1 MVRVPTSRTW
11 YETTSVPR
19 PERPQLDFTKE
30 ADACV
35 VGGGLAGLNVARE
48 LQRRG
53 WSVVLLEAGRIA
65 DGASGRNGGFVIDG
79 YAENIIAV
87 ENRLGLPHARALH
100 ALSREGMA
108 LVRRTIL
115 ETRMPGVT
123 PVAGSLKVTRHPGG
137 IRLMRAEAE
146 HLARFYGHGA
156 DFWPEDRVRDVLR
169 TPRYCAGLYDAG
181 AFHIHPLNYCLGLAE
196 EAARLGVRIYENT
209 PAVALDLTS
218 VRRAVRTP
226 KGLVRCDRIVLCGS
240 AFLPATLNRRAAAAI
255 VPVSTFIAVTE
266 PLGDALAEVIA
277 FPGAVSDTRRAGN
290 YFRIIEGGRLLW
302 GGGITTLNTPPRR
315 LARRMAADMARSFPG
330 LRGKKMEFAW
340 SGVMGYAAH
349 KMPQIGEVARDVWVA
364 SAFGGHG
371 LNTTAAAGLVVAR
384 AIAEGDDSYRL
395 FSPFGLERTYG
406 ILGRIAAQLEYW
418 RLQAQDVRDE
428 WRR

>member
-1 MVRVPTSRTW
+1 MTRPPNAPTW
-11 YETTSVPR
+11 YEVTSIPR
-19 PERPQLDFTKE
+19 ALRPQLDFTAE
-30 ADACV
+30 ADVCV
-35 VGGGLAGLNVARE
+35 VGGGLAGLHVARE

-53 WSVVLLEAGRIA
+53 WSVVLLEAARIA
-65 DGASGRNGGFVIDG
+65 EGASGRNGGFVIDG
-79 YAENIIAV
+79 FAQNILAI
-87 ENRLGLPHARALH
+87 ENRLGLDHARALH

-108 LVRRTIL
+108 LVRRTIV
-115 ETRMPGVT
+115 ETRMPGVA
-123 PVAGSLKVTRHPGG
+123 PVAGSLRVTRHAQG
-137 IRLMRAEAE
+137 IGTMRAEAE

-156 DFWPEDRVRDVLR
+156 EFWPQERVREVLR
-169 TPRYCAGLYDAG
+169 TPRYSAGLHDAG

-196 EAARLGVRIYENT
+196 EAARLGVRIYEAT
-209 PAVALDLTS
+209 PAMALDLTS

-240 AFLPATLNRRAAAAI
+240 ASLPSSLSPRAAGAI
-255 VPVSTFIAVTE
+255 VPVSTFIGVTE
-266 PLGDALAEVIA
+266 PLGDALAEAIA

-290 YFRIIEGGRLLW
+290 YFRVLEGGRLLW
-302 GGGITTLNTPPRR
+302 GSGITAWNTPPRR
-315 LARRMAADMARSFPG
+315 LARRMAADLARSFPK
-330 LRGKKMEFAW
+330 LRASRMEFAW

-349 KMPQIGEVARDVWVA
+349 KMPQIREIARGVWVS

-371 LNTTAAAGLVVAR
+371 LNTTAAAGLVIAR

-395 FSPFGLERTYG
+395 FAPFGLDRTFG

-418 RLQAQDVRDE
+418 RLQAQDIRDE